1 MVAKKTADGK
11 SRYYKRGSL
20 PHASATLNSDVVSR
34 RKKIIVVAEEEE
46 EANEDENSNEGDQ
59 NESTEEQIEQQHGTQ
74 IILKQKQR
82 DNAIVPFNKDL
93 DVMLTSLNNSI
104 SRRGFKVTQDGLHI
118 EYVNKNNEAEVSA
131 NRTPAFPTDI
141 VLSSNTSSSSSYSRI
156 TTATLP
162 TCPFVTTDYYDKI
175 VATDDNSTNVNRL
188 MMKCANYFCD
198 ALVVQEKVVDLER
211 QIRELK
217 QKQKIFGVNARI

>member
-1 MVAKKTADGK
+1 
-11 SRYYKRGSL
+11 
-20 PHASATLNSDVVSR
+20 
-34 RKKIIVVAEEEE
+34 
-46 EANEDENSNEGDQ
+46 
-59 NESTEEQIEQQHGTQ
+59 
-74 IILKQKQR
+74 
-82 DNAIVPFNKDL
+82 
-93 DVMLTSLNNSI
+93 MLTSLNNSI

-118 EYVNKNNEAEVSA
+118 EYVNKNNEAEVSDNRREVSD
-131 NRTPAFPTDI
+131 NRTPAVPTDI

-198 ALVVQEKVVDLER
+198 ALFVQEKVVDLER
-211 QIRELK
+211 QIHELK
-217 QKQKIFGVNARI
+217 QKQNNIWGKCKDLILKEYPYRSLTSEDKELCFKAFGLLEDRSR